1 MLNLLRNVGFSKCLE
16 YPSPNTI
23 VIWRSYWVGN
33 SGLTE
38 LHSVTSQ
45 GRPKQMFST
54 KKCTTLSFMI
64 LFIFSDGWRKWGV
77 SCSWRFFAWSSVF
90 IYVSHLVREY
100 KLIRLLRETKLYICL
115 GSGRDDLELINW
127 VEDIWD
133 IKQKPTFLY
142 KLLVFESLKERSFEF
157 MVNTSSTPLYKLFQM
172 GTRFYIKHE
181 FFKSLNNWK

>member
-1 MLNLLRNVGFSKCLE
+1 MAILLSGWF
-16 YPSPNTI
+16 
-23 VIWRSYWVGN
+23 RSNWIE
-33 SGLTE
+33 L

-45 GRPKQMFST
+45 GGPKQMFST
-54 KKCTTLSFMI
+54 KKCMTLSFMI

-100 KLIRLLRETKLYICL
+100 KVIRLLRETKLYICL